1 MQCFFEWPEQI
12 NKVDDIIISTKK
24 ETMARRPEGNGK
36 KKRKSVKAKMTSKFG
51 SKRKLSRM
59 GKRVKEVS

>member
-1 MQCFFEWPEQI
+1 
-12 NKVDDIIISTKK
+12 
-24 ETMARRPEGNGK
+24 MARRPEGNGK

-59 GKRVKEVS
+59 GKRVKEVRFSYSIVLYQLLDANLRLL